1 MSSLAAIVG
10 GFIFI
15 AVSIIALVS
24 DKNWQGALL
33 LFAIGAGLLL
43 YAFRGRD

>member
-1 MSSLAAIVG
+1 MTSLGAIVG
-10 GFIFI
+10 GFLFI
-15 AVSIIALVS
+15 AVSIITLIS